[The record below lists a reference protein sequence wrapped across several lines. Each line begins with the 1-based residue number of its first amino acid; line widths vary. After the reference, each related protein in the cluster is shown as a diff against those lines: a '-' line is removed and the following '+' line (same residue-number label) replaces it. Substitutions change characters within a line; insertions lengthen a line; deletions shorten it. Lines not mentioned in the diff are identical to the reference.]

1 MKEANRPGTPVIP
14 WTSLTD
20 FNQLATTPGVLFV
33 DKTRPWR
40 RCHEQYR
47 VPIVRRPR
55 GYGKTTL
62 LAMLAA
68 LHDVRRTDVTFLE
81 GSDAPECLVLEFD
94 MNHSTLITSSAQ
106 DFQSTLNK
114 YVLDTLTNFMQKY
127 KEYLG
132 LTEEQI
138 QDCCRNFPTN
148 GSCIIAVMKFVKK
161 SDWPIFL
168 SIDNYNAP
176 ILEKNV
182 HALKRRLE
190 EILGIHFYQ
199 FVEGYII
206 PQAEAGLIVGGILP
220 EGLAQTCYHLIRHF
234 GLGRCDGSWDCTE
247 SKFAQ
252 EMFGLTKA
260 QVRTLDTVINPNGS
274 PRGPDILK
282 DLKFLRIVPRQFA
295 TDGDWSTEAAMFSME
310 EVLKV
315 ISLRSG
321 MPRQ

>member
-1 MKEANRPGTPVIP
+1 M
-14 WTSLTD
+14 
-20 FNQLATTPGVLFV
+20 
-33 DKTRPWR
+33 
-40 RCHEQYR
+40 H
-47 VPIVRRPR
+47 
-55 GYGKTTL
+55 TL
-62 LAMLAA
+62 
-68 LHDVRRTDVTFLE
+68 R
-81 GSDAPECLVLEFD
+81 
-94 MNHSTLITSSAQ
+94 
-106 DFQSTLNK
+106 K
-114 YVLDTLTNFMQKY
+114 
-127 KEYLG
+127 
-132 LTEEQI
+132 
-138 QDCCRNFPTN
+138 
-148 GSCIIAVMKFVKK
+148 
-161 SDWPIFL
+161 
-168 SIDNYNAP
+168 
-176 ILEKNV
+176 
-182 HALKRRLE
+182 RLE

-282 DLKFLRIVPRQFA
+282 DLKFLRIVPKQFA